1 MGNEVALDHEAEA
14 EKLYAR
20 ALDHLVGVQA
30 SSIALG
36 LDLISIEDSQY
47 YKQLGFTSFAAF
59 CLAPPYSGGLG
70 QNERSRQTLMQ
81 VANRFILELDAE
93 TSDVV
98 KIPFSNLQTL
108 VPVVNEQNIKEVLA
122 DALTLGNRDIRRNR
136 DEGKYDGVV
145 RPLDAEK
152 EPAQETNEHNIR
164 CPHCRKEVILSSVG
178 KGKDISI
185 GVCITEASE

>member
-1 MGNEVALDHEAEA
+1 
-14 EKLYAR
+14 
-20 ALDHLVGVQA
+20 
-30 SSIALG
+30 
-36 LDLISIEDSQY
+36 
-47 YKQLGFTSFAAF
+47 
-59 CLAPPYSGGLG
+59 
-70 QNERSRQTLMQ
+70 MQ